1 MKEYANIII
10 DIAHSKV
17 DHPFSYAVP
26 KELRDV
32 LEIGSCVEVPFGK
45 GDAVR
50 NGYII
55 SFSEETEYDASRI
68 KEIRGR
74 AEGELPVEATYVR
87 LAAWMRREYGST
99 MIQAL
104 RCVLPLHQR
113 KKGLKHKY
121 LSLRFTEE
129 EARSFANKSSEKGHF
144 ARARILNALLDH
156 REVRLPYTFVMQKL
170 NVSASVIRGLVNLGV
185 ILLEEEGVYRDPVA
199 DAVQRVGG
207 EVFCKPSQEELPLS
221 SEQSLIIKKVLQD
234 YDEKVRKT
242 YLIHGI
248 TGSGKTEVYFRLT
261 REMVKRGKAVI
272 LLIPEIA
279 LTFQTLMRFYQF
291 FGNRV
296 SVMNSSLSPGEKYD
310 QFERARRGELDVMIG
325 PRSALFTPFPNLGL
339 IIMDEEHEPTYK
351 SEGMPKYHTREAAV
365 ALAGLVEGGASVVL
379 GSATPSLE
387 AYDRAVR
394 GEYHLFKMTRRLT
407 GGTLPGVVI
416 SDMRRELKKGNRTPF
431 SSYLSEQILDRLSKK
446 EQIMLFM
453 NRRGLA
459 GFVSCRQCGYVFKCP
474 HCDVSLSEHIGGR
487 LVCHYCGYEQRTPSV
502 CPSCGSR
509 YLSAFRA
516 GTQQIER
523 ACQKM
528 FPQARVLRMDADTT
542 RTKNSYEKILCAFA
556 NFEADILVG
565 TQMIVKGHD
574 FPRVTLVSALAADL
588 SLNVGDFHAAERTF
602 QLLTQASG
610 RAGRGSQP
618 GTMVIQTYQ
627 PDHYAILASQK
638 QDYEAFF
645 TEEMEYRRI
654 MMYPPVA
661 HLLQIRIFT
670 HQEEVGVSFAA
681 KVRTT
686 IEQRL
691 QILYNHSNDRPVV
704 IGPAYAS
711 VSRVNDIYRMVVYV
725 KHTQKELL
733 FALRDSLEEK
743 YKMQLEQ
750 TGENQVM
757 MQFDLDPVHLF

>member
-1 MKEYANIII
+1 MKEYADIII
-10 DIAHSKV
+10 DIAHRKV

-26 KELRDV
+26 GEMRDA
-32 LEIGSCVEVPFGK
+32 LEIGSCVKVPFGK
-45 GDAVR
+45 GNTVR
-50 NGYII
+50 NGYIV
-55 SFSEETEYDASRI
+55 SFSEETVYEASRVKAI
-68 KEIRGR
+68 LGR
-74 AEGELPVEATYVR
+74 AEGELPAEAPYIK
-87 LAAWMRREYGST
+87 LAAWMKREYGST

-104 RCVLPLHQR
+104 RCVLPVHQR
-113 KKGLKHKY
+113 KKGLRHKY
-121 LSLRFTEE
+121 LSLMAAEE
-129 EARSFANKSSEKGHF
+129 EARSFAEKSREKGHF
-144 ARARILNALLDH
+144 ARTRVLDALLEH
-156 REVRLPYTFVMQKL
+156 KGIRLPYDFVTQKL
-170 NVSASVIRGLVNLGV
+170 NVSASVIRWLVNKGLVR
-185 ILLEEEGVYRDPVA
+185 LEEEAVYRDPVA
-199 DAVQRVGG
+199 DAVCRSGG
-207 EVFCKPSQEELPLS
+207 EVFCSSSGTERTLS
-221 SEQSLIIKKVLQD
+221 SEQSLILEEVLRDFDKK
-234 YDEKVRKT
+234 ERKT

-248 TGSGKTEVYFRLT
+248 TGSGKTEVYFRLA

-279 LTFQTLMRFYQF
+279 LTFQTLMRFYRF
-291 FGNRV
+291 FGSRV

-310 QFERARRGELDVMIG
+310 QFERARMGEVDVMIG

-365 ALAGLVEGGASVVL
+365 ALAGLVKGGASVVL

-387 AYDRAVR
+387 AYEKARR
-394 GEYHLFKMTRRLT
+394 GEYHLFRMTRRLT
-407 GGTLPGVVI
+407 GGSLPEVI
-416 SDMRRELKKGNRTPF
+416 IADMRRELKRGNRTPF
-431 SSYLSEQILDRLSKK
+431 SACLSEQILDRLSRK
-446 EQIMLFM
+446 EQIMLFI

-459 GFVSCRQCGYVFKCP
+459 GFVSCRQCGAVLKCP

-487 LVCHYCGYEQRTPSV
+487 LVCHYCGYEQRVPSV
-502 CPSCGSR
+502 CPSCGSG

-523 ACQKM
+523 VCQKM

-542 RTKNSYEKILCAFA
+542 RTKNSYEKILCSFA

-588 SLNVGDFHAAERTF
+588 SLNVGDYHAAERTF

-610 RAGRGSQP
+610 RAGRGNHP
-618 GTMVIQTYQ
+618 GIMVIQTYQ

-638 QDYEAFF
+638 QDYESFF

-654 MMYPPVA
+654 MMYPPAA
-661 HLLQIRIFT
+661 HLLQIQIFSRREDAGT
-670 HQEEVGVSFAA
+670 SFAA
-681 KVRTT
+681 RVRTV
-686 IEQRL
+686 IEQKL

-711 VSRVNDIYRMVVYV
+711 VSKVNDIYRMAVYV
-725 KHTQKELL
+725 KHLQKEVL
-733 FALRDSLEEK
+733 FEVRDLLEEK
-743 YKMQLEQ
+743 CKKRLEE
-750 TGENQVM
+750 TGENQIL